1 MAKEVGEV
9 WGVWRV
15 LPRVAAGAVSLPVVA
30 AFVALGGAVLVVR
43 SVRIV
48 ARETWARLP
57 FRRPTAP
64 PPPPEP
70 EEEEREPP
78 RASAG

>member
-1 MAKEVGEV
+1 MAREVGWA

-30 AFVALGGAVLVVR
+30 GFVALGGAVLAVR
-43 SVRIV
+43 SIRDV

-57 FRRPTAP
+57 LRRVT
-64 PPPPEP
+64 PPPPE
-70 EEEEREPP
+70 EEEPEVGRP

>member
-1 MAKEVGEV
+1 MAKEVGEG

-15 LPRVAAGAVSLPVVA
+15 LPRVAAGIVSLPVVA
-30 AFVALGGAVLVVR
+30 AFVALGSAVLVVR
-43 SVRIV
+43 SVRSV

-57 FRRPTAP
+57 LHRVTP
-64 PPPPEP
+64 PPPAEP